1 MHENLNSQG
10 STSQASSM
18 KRVAILGSGLIGC
31 DLLVKCQQLQG
42 IELVKF
48 AGRDP
53 SSKGLAFAKSRGV
66 STTARGVEGIVDSN
80 IKPDLLIDCT
90 SASCHPYH
98 DVVCQNNGIRIVDMT
113 PAKLGVACCPAI
125 NLEQCLNSSNINMI
139 SCGGQA
145 ALPLCY
151 GIKRYNPEVNYVEV
165 ISTVASLS
173 VGPGTRSNLSEYIT
187 STQKAIEALLGIHK
201 VKVIVNISP
210 ANPPPMMR
218 TTVVV
223 SSDSVS
229 DEVDMNESIENMIAK
244 VQSYVPG
251 YQASMKLKKIG
262 SKAICQVIVSG
273 CGHYLPRYAGN
284 LDIINCAA
292 LEVIKSL

>member
-1 MHENLNSQG
+1 
-10 STSQASSM
+10 M

-31 DLLVKCQQLQG
+31 DLLVKCQELQG
-42 IELVKF
+42 IELVGF

-66 STTARGVEGIVDSN
+66 STSARGVEGIVDSS

-98 DVVCQNNGIRIVDMT
+98 DQVCQSNGIRIVDMT

-125 NLEQCLNSSNINMI
+125 NLEQCLDSTNINMI

-145 ALPLCY
+145 ALPLCF
-151 GIKRYNPEVNYVEV
+151 GIKRSNPAVNYVEI

-173 VGPGTRSNLSEYIT
+173 VGPGTRKNLSEYII
-187 STQKAIEALLGIHK
+187 STQKAIEAMLGIRK

-210 ANPPPMMR
+210 ANPPLMMR

-223 SSDSVS
+223 DSDAVS
-229 DEVDMNESIENMIAK
+229 DEIGMNESIENIIEK
-244 VQSYVPG
+244 VQGYVPG
-251 YQASMKLKKIG
+251 YQTSMKLKKLG
-262 SKAICQVIVSG
+262 SKAMCQVVVSG
-273 CGHYLPRYAGN
+273 CGHYLPKYAGN

-292 LEVIKSL
+292 LELIKRL

>member
-1 MHENLNSQG
+1 
-10 STSQASSM
+10 M

-31 DLLVKCQQLQG
+31 DLLVKCQQLQE
-42 IELVKF
+42 IQLVRF

-53 SSKGLAFAKSRGV
+53 ASKGLAFAKSRGV
-66 STTARGVEGIVDSN
+66 STSARGVEGIVDSS

-98 DVVCQNNGIRIVDMT
+98 DEVCQRNGIRIIDMT
-113 PAKLGVACCPAI
+113 PARLGVTCCPAI
-125 NLEQCLNSSNINMI
+125 NLEQCLDSSNINMI

-145 ALPLCY
+145 ALPLCH
-151 GIKRYNPEVNYVEV
+151 GIKRANPAVDYVEV

-173 VGPGTRSNLSEYIT
+173 VGPGTRRNLSEYIV
-187 STQKAIEALLGIHK
+187 STQKAIEAMLGIRK

-210 ANPPPMMR
+210 ASPPLMMR

-223 SSDSVS
+223 DSDSVS
-229 DEVDMNESIENMIAK
+229 DEAGMNESIKDMISR
-244 VQSYVPG
+244 VQRYVPG
-251 YQASMKLKKIG
+251 YQASMKLKKLG
-262 SKAICQVIVSG
+262 SKAICQVVVSG

-292 LEVIKSL
+292 LEVIKSS

>member
-1 MHENLNSQG
+1 
-10 STSQASSM
+10 M

-31 DLLVKCQQLQG
+31 DLLVKCQQLPG
-42 IELVKF
+42 IELIAF

-53 SSKGLAFAKSRGV
+53 SSKGLAFAKSRGI
-66 STTARGVEGIVDSN
+66 STSARGVEGIIDSR
-80 IKPDLLIDCT
+80 IKPDIVIDCT

-98 DVVCQNNGIRIVDMT
+98 DEVCQSNRIRVIDMT

-125 NLEQCLNSSNINMI
+125 NLQQCLNSSNINMI

-151 GIKRYNPEVNYVEV
+151 GIKRSNPAVNYVEV
-165 ISTVASLS
+165 VSTVASLS
-173 VGPGTRSNLSEYIT
+173 VGPGTRKNLSEYII
-187 STQKAIEALLGIHK
+187 STQKAIEVMLGIRQAK
-201 VKVIVNISP
+201 VMVNISP
-210 ANPPPMMR
+210 ASPPLMMR

-223 SSDSVS
+223 GSDSVS
-229 DEVDMNESIENMIAK
+229 DEAGMNESIENIIAE

-251 YQASMKLKKIG
+251 YQASMKLKKVG
-262 SKAICQVIVSG
+262 SKVMCQVAVSG
-273 CGHYLPRYAGN
+273 CGHYLPKYAGN

>member
-1 MHENLNSQG
+1 
-10 STSQASSM
+10 M

-31 DLLVKCQQLQG
+31 DLLVKCQELQD
-42 IELVKF
+42 IELVGF

-66 STTARGVEGIVDSN
+66 STSARGVEGIVDSS

-98 DVVCQNNGIRIVDMT
+98 DQVCQSNGIRIVDMT

-125 NLEQCLNSSNINMI
+125 NLEQCLDSTNINMI

-145 ALPLCY
+145 ALPLCF
-151 GIKRYNPEVNYVEV
+151 GIKRSNPAVNYVEI

-173 VGPGTRSNLSEYIT
+173 VGPGTRKNLSEYII
-187 STQKAIEALLGIHK
+187 STQKAIEAMLGIRK

-210 ANPPPMMR
+210 ANPPLMMR

-223 SSDSVS
+223 DSDTVS
-229 DEVDMNESIENMIAK
+229 DEIGMNKSIENIIEK
-244 VQSYVPG
+244 VQGYVPG
-251 YQASMKLKKIG
+251 YQTSMKLKKLG
-262 SKAICQVIVSG
+262 SKAMCQVVVSG
-273 CGHYLPRYAGN
+273 CGHYLPKYAGN

-292 LEVIKSL
+292 LELIKRL